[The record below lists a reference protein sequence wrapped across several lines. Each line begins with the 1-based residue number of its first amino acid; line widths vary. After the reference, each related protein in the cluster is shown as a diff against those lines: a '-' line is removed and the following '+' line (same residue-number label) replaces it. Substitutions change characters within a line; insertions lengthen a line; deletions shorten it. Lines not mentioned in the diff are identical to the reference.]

1 MPSHDQRDPVRT
13 TKTSVHCAINVL
25 GLAKR
30 TRPRFQASTSEV
42 YIEMTGSASTLSY
55 EPLPSDDPTQRR
67 PNISLAEQQLGW
79 RPTVSLRAGLA
90 KTIPYFDA
98 LLKRSL

>member
-1 MPSHDQRDPVRT
+1 MDSADDFAGPV
-13 TKTSVHCAINVL
+13 NL
-25 GLAKR
+25 GNPGEFTIKQLAEK
-30 TRPRFQASTSEV
+30 V
-42 YIEMTGSASTLSY
+42 IEMTGSASTLSY

-79 RPTVSLRAGLA
+79 RPTVSLEAGLA

-98 LLKRSL
+98 LLKRSR